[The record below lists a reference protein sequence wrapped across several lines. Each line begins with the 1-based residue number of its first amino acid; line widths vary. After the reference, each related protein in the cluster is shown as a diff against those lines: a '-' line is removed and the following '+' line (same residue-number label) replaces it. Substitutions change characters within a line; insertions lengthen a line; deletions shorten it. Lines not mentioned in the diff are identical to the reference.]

1 MDFCLIV
8 NHLDGEIPV
17 KVEFRL
23 EGQRYRHEPGQFRF
37 REKWL
42 IGGFQLL
49 DLIITELKSNMTC

>member
-1 MDFCLIV
+1 MDFNLIV

-42 IGGFQLL
+42 I
-49 DLIITELKSNMTC
+49 DIIEHKKKLI